1 MSSLTVT
8 DLNTSF
14 RTDDGVVR
22 AVSGVSF
29 SLEEGRTLGV
39 VGESGSGKSVT
50 FLSVM
55 GLLDP
60 RQAQISGSV
69 LLDGEELLGA
79 TPARLRQLRGRRI
92 GMIFQDPMTS
102 LNPVKSIGWQLDEAV
117 LIHHDVSRK
126 EARRRSVE
134 ILKQVEI
141 PRAEQRIDD
150 YPHQFSGGMRQRVM
164 IAMALINN
172 PTMLIADEPT
182 TALDVTTQA
191 QILRLMKD
199 LQDEYKMAIVMITHD
214 LGVVAELADD
224 VIVMYGGK
232 VVEQANVNDLFVK
245 PEMPYTWGLLGSL
258 PRLNSTSTRLDQ
270 IPGQPPSL
278 LNPPSGCPFHPRCEF
293 VMDICRKE
301 LPDLEA
307 SVQGVDHHFRCHLD
321 EEARARIW
329 NQKRAA
335 LATEETA
342 A

>member
-172 PTMLIADEPT
+172 PAMLIADEPT

>member
-1 MSSLTVT
+1 MSRLEVK

-14 RTDDGVVR
+14 RTDDGIVK

-29 SLEEGRTLGV
+29 TLEEGHTLGV

-60 RQAQISGSV
+60 RQAQITGSV
-69 LLDGEELLGA
+69 LLDGDEILGA
-79 TPARLRQLRGRRI
+79 SPARLRQLRGRRM

-102 LNPVKSIGWQLDEAV
+102 LNPVKSIGWQLEEAV

-126 EARRRSVE
+126 EARRRSVDM
-134 ILKQVEI
+134 LKQVEI

-172 PTMLIADEPT
+172 PEILIADEPT

-191 QILRLMKD
+191 QILRLMKQ
-199 LQDEYKMAIVMITHD
+199 LQEEFKMAIVMITHD

-232 VVEQANVNDLFVK
+232 VVEQSNVDDLFVK

-258 PRLNSTSTRLDQ
+258 PRLNSTGSRLDQ

-293 VMDICRKE
+293 VMDVCRRE
-301 LPDLEA
+301 LPELEL
-307 SVQGVDHHFRCHLD
+307 STQGADHRFRCHLD
-321 EEARARIW
+321 DEARTRIW
-329 NQKRAA
+329 AQKSAA
-335 LATEETA
+335 LGAEETA

>member
-102 LNPVKSIGWQLDEAV
+102 LNPVKSIVWQLDEAV

-172 PTMLIADEPT
+172 PAMLIADEPT

-232 VVEQANVNDLFVK
+232 VVEQANVTDLFVK

-258 PRLNSTSTRLDQ
+258 PRLNSTSTRLEQ